1 MIVQNH
7 ARTIATLSDRD
18 VRDPGGAPDASKP
31 KSRAMGSV
39 LEKFPVQGICD
50 VRFEGVRE
58 AFEANF
64 ERGADVGAS
73 VAITLDGETV
83 VDLWGGAK
91 DAAAS
96 QAWTSDT
103 IVAVASTTK
112 TATALSALLLAD
124 RGELDVDA
132 PVARY
137 WPEFAQAGKDGV
149 LVRHCLGH
157 TAGLPG
163 WEPRLATMDDLYDWE
178 KCTSLLAAQ
187 APWWEPGTASGYHA
201 VTQGYLVGEVIR
213 RITGRTPGTFFREE
227 IAEPLGAEFHIGVQP
242 RFDALIGE
250 SIPPDVPEAPAETAP
265 GSITMRIHNN
275 PPLPRERWGET
286 AWLRAEIPAGNGF
299 ANARGV
305 ARISTML
312 ACEGLSNGKRLM
324 SPEGAAR
331 VFYQQSDGP
340 DLGFLAPVR
349 WGLGYALALF
359 GMNFHGRKV
368 CFWGGSG
375 GALIVVDI
383 PARMTLAY
391 TMNKLEGSPFGDPR
405 NTAILRAAYQAL
417 GVG

>member
-1 MIVQNH
+1 VSGVIE
-7 ARTIATLSDRD
+7 T
-18 VRDPGGAPDASKP
+18 
-31 KSRAMGSV
+31 
-39 LEKFPVQGICD
+39 FPVQGLCD
-50 VRFEGVRE
+50 ARFAGVRQ

-64 ERGADVGAS
+64 ARGADIGAS
-73 VAITLDGETV
+73 VVVTLDGEPV

-91 DAAAS
+91 DADGT
-96 QAWTSDT
+96 QAWAPDT

-124 RGELDVDA
+124 RGELDMDA

-137 WPEFAQAGKDGV
+137 WPQFAQAGKDGV

-163 WEPRLATMDDLYDWE
+163 WDARLEMDDLYDWE

-187 APWWEPGTASGYHA
+187 APWWAPGTASGYHA

-213 RITGRTPGTFFREE
+213 RITGQSVGTFFRTE
-227 IAEPLGAEFHIGVQP
+227 IAEPLGAEFHIGLRP
-242 RFDALIGE
+242 EFDVRVGH
-250 SIPPDVPEAPAETAP
+250 SIPPDIPEEPAQAAP

-305 ARISTML
+305 ARISTLL
-312 ACEGLSNGKRLM
+312 ACAGESNGKRLL

-359 GMNFHGRKV
+359 GMDFEGHKV

-375 GALIVVDI
+375 GSLIVVDVE
-383 PARMTLAY
+383 ARMTLAY
-391 TMNKLEGSPFGDPR
+391 VMNKLEGSPFGDPR
-405 NTAILRAAYQAL
+405 NTAILRAAYAAL
-417 GVG
+417 RAG

>member
-1 MIVQNH
+1 MM
-7 ARTIATLSDRD
+7 
-18 VRDPGGAPDASKP
+18 GA
-31 KSRAMGSV
+31 V
-39 LEKFPVQGICD
+39 TETFPIQGRCEP
-50 VRFEGVRE
+50 RFEGVRE
-58 AFEANF
+58 SFKANF
-64 ERGADVGAS
+64 ARGADVGAS
-73 VAITLDGETV
+73 VAITLGGETV

-91 DAAAS
+91 DAAATE
-96 QAWTSDT
+96 AWAKDT

-124 RGELDVDA
+124 RGELDVEA

-137 WPEFAQAGKDGV
+137 WPEFAKAGKEGV

-163 WEPRLATMDDLYDWE
+163 WDAGLEMDDLYDWQ

-213 RITGRTPGTFFREE
+213 RITGRTVGTFFREE
-227 IAEPLGAEFHIGVQP
+227 IAEPLGAEFHIGVKP
-242 RFDALIGE
+242 AFDALIGE
-250 SIPPDVPEAPAETAP
+250 SIPPDVPEAPAQTAP

-305 ARISTML
+305 ARISTLL
-312 ACEGLSNGKRLM
+312 ACAGEANGKRLM

-331 VFYQQSDGP
+331 VFYRQSDGP
-340 DLGFLAPVR
+340 DLGFLAPVS
-349 WGLGYALALF
+349 WGLGYALSLF
-359 GMNFHGRKV
+359 GMNFDGRKV

-375 GALIVVDI
+375 GSLVVVDVE
-383 PARMTLAY
+383 ARMTFAY
-391 TMNKLEGSPFGDPR
+391 VMNKLEGAPFGDPR
-405 NTAILRAAYQAL
+405 NATILRAAYAAL
-417 GVG
+417 KAG

>member
-1 MIVQNH
+1 MQEASPAPI
-7 ARTIATLSDRD
+7 RD
-18 VRDPGGAPDASKP
+18 VKTHAKPAPRTNTSMSATTDA
-31 KSRAMGSV
+31 
-39 LEKFPVQGICD
+39 FPVQGECD
-50 VRFEGVRE
+50 A
-58 AFEANF
+58 AFEPVRAAFQANF
-64 ERGADVGAS
+64 DRGADIGAS
-73 VAITLDGETV
+73 VCITIDGEAV
-83 VDLWGGAK
+83 VDLWGGAR
-91 DAAAS
+91 DAARS
-96 QAWTSDT
+96 RPWERDT
-103 IVAVASTTK
+103 IAAVASTTK

-137 WPEFAQAGKDGV
+137 WPEFAANGKAGV

-163 WEPRLATMDDLYDWE
+163 WDARLAMDDLYDWE

-213 RITGRTPGTFFREE
+213 RITGRTVGTFFREE

-242 RFDALIGE
+242 RFDALIAE
-250 SIPPDVPEAPAETAP
+250 SIPPAVPEEPAQTTP

-275 PPLPRERWGET
+275 PPLPRERWGEP

-305 ARISTML
+305 ARISTLL
-312 ACEGLSNGKRLM
+312 ACDGVSNGRRLM
-324 SPEGAAR
+324 SSEGAAR

-349 WGLGYALALF
+349 WGLGYALSLF
-359 GMNFHGRKV
+359 GMRFDDRKV

-375 GALIVVDI
+375 GSLIVVA
-383 PARMTLAY
+383 PEARMTLAY
-391 TMNKLEGSPFGDPR
+391 VMNQLEGSPFGDPR
-405 NTAILRAAYQAL
+405 NSAILRAALDVLKAR
-417 GVG
+417 

>member
-1 MIVQNH
+1 M
-7 ARTIATLSDRD
+7 
-18 VRDPGGAPDASKP
+18 GA
-31 KSRAMGSV
+31 V
-39 LEKFPVQGICD
+39 TETFPVQGLCEP
-50 VRFEGVRE
+50 RFEGVRA
-58 AFEANF
+58 AFQANF

-73 VAITLDGETV
+73 VAITLDGQAV

-91 DAAAS
+91 DATAS
-96 QAWTSDT
+96 QAWTRDT

-124 RGELDVDA
+124 RGELDIDA

-137 WPEFAQAGKDGV
+137 WPEFVQADKEGV
-149 LVRHCLGH
+149 LVRHLLGH

-163 WEPRLATMDDLYDWE
+163 WDARLDMSDLYDWE

-213 RITGRTPGTFFREE
+213 RITGRTVGVFFREE
-227 IAEPLGAEFHIGVQP
+227 IAEPLGAEFHIGVRP
-242 RFDALIGE
+242 EFDARIGA
-250 SIPPDVPEAPAETAP
+250 SIPPDVPEQPAQTAP

-275 PPLPRERWGET
+275 PPLPRERWGEV

-305 ARISTML
+305 ARISTLL
-312 ACEGLSNGKRLM
+312 ACAGEANGKRLM

-331 VFYQQSDGP
+331 VFYRQSNGP
-340 DLGFLAPVR
+340 DLGFLAPVS
-349 WGLGYALALF
+349 WGLGYALSLF
-359 GMNFHGRKV
+359 GMDFEGRKV

-375 GALIVVDI
+375 GSLVVVDVE
-383 PARMTLAY
+383 ARMTFAY
-391 TMNKLEGSPFGDPR
+391 VMNKLEGAPFGDRR
-405 NTAILRAAYQAL
+405 NASILSAAYAAL
-417 GVG
+417 KGQ